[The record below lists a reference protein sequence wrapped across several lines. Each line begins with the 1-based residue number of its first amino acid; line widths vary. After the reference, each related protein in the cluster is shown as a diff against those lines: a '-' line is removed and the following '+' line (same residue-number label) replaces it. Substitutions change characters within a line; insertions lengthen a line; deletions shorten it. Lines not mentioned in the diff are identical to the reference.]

1 MPKLNLITA
10 PDKLLNENSSIL
22 IINPSVSLKQEF
34 NNKAKHFEKDVNVY
48 MFETLDPD
56 DPSDLKWLIEVANYV
71 DIIILDINGTFK
83 DRWLIGYILNKN
95 NCYYIWN
102 TSDVFGY
109 HLINQNKIYD
119 LEFLPNKIKEL
130 ENK

>member
-22 IINPSVSLKQEF
+22 MINPSVSLKEEF
-34 NNKAKHFEKDVNVY
+34 NNKAKQFEKDVNVY

-56 DPSDLKWLIEVANYV
+56 DPSDLKWLIEIANTV

-119 LEFLPNKIKEL
+119 LEFLPNKIAEL